1 MWYSEHILWYRL
13 NWEKTI
19 LVFCNCY
26 TLGEFINEAVCVL
39 MCIAIPI
46 VALTRSKS
54 TWRIEGGIY
63 RVGDIFMLT
72 VFIPYVSDFK
82 KHVILQQ

>member
-1 MWYSEHILWYRL
+1 MWYSEHMLWYRL

-26 TLGEFINEAVCVL
+26 TLGEFIHEAVFVL

-46 VALTRSKS
+46 VA
-54 TWRIEGGIY
+54 
-63 RVGDIFMLT
+63 
-72 VFIPYVSDFK
+72 
-82 KHVILQQ
+82 